1 MSRDNTAQL
10 IDRIKDNYNSFLKKL
25 EGKNTLYLIAKAG
38 HIAAV
43 KETYEILTEHYAW
56 DNKKEIDTFLRFRN
70 PLLTIAIA
78 YERRRKETASK
89 VLHEILTKAM
99 TGDIAEKSQESPV
112 NIFADSLKNQGV
124 FIN

>member
-25 EGKNTLYLIAKAG
+25 EGKDTLYLIAKAG

-43 KETYEILTEHYAW
+43 KETYEILTEYYVW
-56 DNKKEIDTFLRFRN
+56 NNKQEVDTFLRFQN

-78 YERRRKETASK
+78 YESHRKETANK

-99 TGDIAEKSQESPV
+99 TGDIVEKLQENPV
-112 NIFADSLKNQGV
+112 DTLADG
-124 FIN
+124 